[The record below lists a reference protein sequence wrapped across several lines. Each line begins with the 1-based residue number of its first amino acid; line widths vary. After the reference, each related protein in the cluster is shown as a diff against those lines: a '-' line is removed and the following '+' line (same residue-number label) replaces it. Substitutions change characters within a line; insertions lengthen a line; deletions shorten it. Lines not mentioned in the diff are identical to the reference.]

1 MKTSITLT
9 NLLRNDLGKF
19 FLSPP
24 SLGGFCVANILV
36 VSESIEKVLFNSGI
50 KISARWSRHA
60 FKPSKTDWVAKFNSS
75 SKIQYPDFIAAKRGP
90 SCHSKHIELF
100 PSEGK
105 SLPIK
110 SLISVCSDKLIRTNV
125 FPVNEAN
132 AVKVNYFKKRFFLI
146 SNYTNISNNSN
157 FPPILFEMTFSLKN
171 DNLEKILKLQVL
183 S

>member
-75 SKIQYPDFIAAKRGP
+75 SKIQYPESGTFLEMD
-90 SCHSKHIELF
+90 
-100 PSEGK
+100 
-105 SLPIK
+105 
-110 SLISVCSDKLIRTNV
+110 RTLDLDC
-125 FPVNEAN
+125 FHLGAN
-132 AVKVNYFKKRFFLI
+132 F
-146 SNYTNISNNSN
+146 
-157 FPPILFEMTFSLKN
+157 
-171 DNLEKILKLQVL
+171 
-183 S
+183 